1 MKPYFNYS
9 NFIIWWQLML
19 VTDIFILQYL
29 GCSAGLSTF
38 HQASLSKPPDPW
50 WCAPAPLWCAITLL
64 HNNLHLVCTRPS
76 LMCTN
81 LHGGVH
87 QTFFGVHFVGAHAL
101 FTSQTFLRPRCVW
114 TAFYPVDDD
123 DDESPGLSSWGEPL
137 GVYGQSFHSLMA
149 HSLQRRPHAHW
160 GHQKMHRAF
169 AQLRHLMIQNL
180 FLNSYFLVF
189 GCVNSCIGSPQNI

>member
-101 FTSQTFLRPRCVW
+101 FTSQT
-114 TAFYPVDDD
+114 
-123 DDESPGLSSWGEPL
+123 SP
-137 GVYGQSFHSLMA
+137 M
-149 HSLQRRPHAHW
+149 
-160 GHQKMHRAF
+160 
-169 AQLRHLMIQNL
+169 
-180 FLNSYFLVF
+180 
-189 GCVNSCIGSPQNI
+189 CVNSLLSCWWWWWWESRLVKLRRAPWCVRTVFSLVDGSFIAEATPRTLGTPENAPCIRST